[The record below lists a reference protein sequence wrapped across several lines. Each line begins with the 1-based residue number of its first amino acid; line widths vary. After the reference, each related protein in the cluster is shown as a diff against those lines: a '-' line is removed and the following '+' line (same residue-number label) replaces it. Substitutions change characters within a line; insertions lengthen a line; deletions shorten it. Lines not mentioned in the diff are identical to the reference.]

1 VAEQPG
7 HVLVIDSD
15 QDIADIIYAVLSD
28 AGYLVSV
35 LASVDPDVIR
45 TAVGQLEPDCVL
57 LDGASPA
64 GYGTSW
70 IEAAWLRRR
79 DRQVPVIMFTV
90 DLPAGQEAR
99 EATSARSQAAGFHA
113 VLNKLFDLDEL
124 LEVVASAV
132 GRSVRFDPSAAAE
145 AGRTERLR
153 ARLEAVGAQEIHLS
167 TRREWANF
175 KTADGT
181 LVQLYWWQRDGVYSS
196 FGMPRRAAGSTRSAA
211 SPTWMRRSR
220 SALASAPRTPEAL
233 PAPTTCTSCHAESR
247 AESRGSVT

>member
-1 VAEQPG
+1 MADQPE
-7 HVLVIDSD
+7 HVLVIDAD
-15 QDIADIIYAVLSD
+15 QDIADIVYVVLSD

-35 LASVDPDVIR
+35 LASVDPDAIR

-70 IEAAWLRRR
+70 TEAAWLSRR
-79 DRQVPVIMFTV
+79 DRPIPVIMFTV
-90 DLPAGQEAR
+90 DLPARREAR

-113 VLNKLFDLDEL
+113 VLNKPFDLDEL

-132 GRSVRFDPSAAAE
+132 GRSVRFDPSPAAE

-153 ARLEAVGAQEIHLS
+153 ASLEAAGAQEIHLS

-181 LVQLYWWQRDGVYSS
+181 LVQLYWWQRDGVYCVIRHAPSGGRLDQVGR
-196 FGMPRRAAGSTRSAA
+196 FHDLNAAITLGMSVRRQGA
-211 SPTWMRRSR
+211 
-220 SALASAPRTPEAL
+220 
-233 PAPTTCTSCHAESR
+233 
-247 AESRGSVT
+247 

>member
-1 VAEQPG
+1 VADQPG
-7 HVLVIDSD
+7 HVLVIDAD
-15 QDIADIIYAVLSD
+15 QDIADIVYVVLSD

-35 LASVDPDVIR
+35 LASVDPDAIR

-70 IEAAWLRRR
+70 TEAVWLSRR
-79 DRQVPVIMFTV
+79 DRPIPVIMFTV
-90 DLPAGQEAR
+90 DLPARREAR

-113 VLNKLFDLDEL
+113 VLNKPFDLDEL

-132 GRSVRFDPSAAAE
+132 GRSVPFDPSPVAE
-145 AGRTERLR
+145 ASRTERLR
-153 ARLEAVGAQEIHLS
+153 ARLEAAGAQEIHLS

-181 LVQLYWWQRDGVYSS
+181 LVQLYWSQRDGVYYVI
-196 FGMPRRAAGSTRSAA
+196 RQAA
-211 SPTWMRRSR
+211 SGGRLDQVGRFHDLDAAIALGMSVRRQG
-220 SALASAPRTPEAL
+220 A
-233 PAPTTCTSCHAESR
+233 
-247 AESRGSVT
+247 